1 MIKAVIFDLDNT
13 LLDFMKMKEKC
24 IQSAVQSMIQSG
36 LRVESDSA
44 IKSIFKI
51 YEKKGWEY
59 QEVFDDFILSNYI
72 HHDTIKFD
80 VAI

>member
-1 MIKAVIFDLDNT
+1 
-13 LLDFMKMKEKC
+13 MKEKC

-51 YEKKGWEY
+51 YEKKGWGIRCALP
-59 QEVFDDFILSNYI
+59 QSFIGN
-72 HHDTIKFD
+72 
-80 VAI
+80 